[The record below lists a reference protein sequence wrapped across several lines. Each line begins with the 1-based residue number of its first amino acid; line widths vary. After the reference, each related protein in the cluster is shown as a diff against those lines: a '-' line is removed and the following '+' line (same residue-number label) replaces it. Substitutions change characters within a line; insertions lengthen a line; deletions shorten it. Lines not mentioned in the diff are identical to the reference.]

1 MQSPAV
7 DPTDEGKPRAPT
19 ADDDTVIIAR
29 IRNGSHETFDEL
41 YATYVRSLIGFV
53 DSYVRSI
60 AVAEDIVA
68 DLFVHLWLHRHDWS
82 PKHGVRAYLFTAARN
97 RAFNHVRDQSRASQA
112 IARIDGEPEVTI
124 GSVPHPLDYDASS
137 EAHRDRVALRRA
149 IEALPPDRRRLIV
162 LRWNQ
167 ELTVPQ
173 IAAILGT
180 SVKAVEQQLL
190 RTIRAL
196 RKKFLS
202 PP

>member
-7 DPTDEGKPRAPT
+7 DPPDEHEPRAP
-19 ADDDTVIIAR
+19 AEDNDALVIAQ
-29 IRNGSHETFDEL
+29 IRNGSHEAFDAL
-41 YATYVRSLIGFV
+41 YATHVRSLIGFT

-68 DLFVHLWLHRHDWS
+68 DLFVHLWLHRQDWS
-82 PKHGVRAYLFTAARN
+82 PKHGVRAYLFSAARN
-97 RAFNHVRDQSRASQA
+97 RAFNHVRNQSRASQT
-112 IARIDGEPEVTI
+112 IARIDGDSDGVTATM
-124 GSVPHPLDYDASS
+124 PHPLDYDASS
-137 EAHRDRVALRRA
+137 EVHRNHAALVRA
-149 IEALPPDRRRLIV
+149 VQALPPDRRRLIV